1 MNGSMANGSRRTTP
15 TAPVAAAVV
24 SEESVAPMNTPWFQS
39 RASLTSGMV
48 VFRRPP
54 KRMAEIGTPRGS
66 VYSGARIGHWSIGVQ
81 NRLFGWLEGS
91 SDSGVQSR
99 PFQSVRW
106 AGGSSVIPSHQMS
119 PSSVSATLV
128 KTELPLAI
136 VFMAL
141 GLVFQPVPGATP
153 NRPNSGLTAYSRP
166 SSPKVIQAMSSP
178 IISAFQPLRVG
189 SSIAQFVLP
198 QADGKAAATK

>member
-1 MNGSMANGSRRTTP
+1 
-15 TAPVAAAVV
+15 
-24 SEESVAPMNTPWFQS
+24 
-39 RASLTSGMV
+39 MV
-48 VFRRPP
+48 VLRRPP
-54 KRMAEIGTPRGS
+54 NRIAEIGTPRGS
-66 VYSGARIGHWSIGVQ
+66 SYSGAMIGHCVIGVQ
-81 NRLFGWLEGS
+81 NRELGWELGS
-91 SDSGVQSR
+91 SLSGVQSR

-136 VFMAL
+136 VFMAF
-141 GLVFQPVPGATP
+141 GFVFQPVPGATP

-178 IISAFQPLRVG
+178 SVSTFQPGMVG
-189 SSIAQFVLP
+189 SSIARLVLP
-198 QADGKAAATK
+198 QALGKAAAM